1 MELVGDEGDQ
11 IAEGV
16 GTRGMAMEKDY
27 GWERW
32 VAGFAVE
39 DVEVV
44 NLDGLVL
51 DSERHGESADFGI
64 VGL

>member
-1 MELVGDEGDQ
+1 MKFVGNEGDQ

-16 GTRGMAMEKDY
+16 RARGVAMEEDY

-32 VAGFAVE
+32 VPGFAVE

-44 NLDGLVL
+44 NLDRLVL
-51 DSERHGESADFGI
+51 DDGRHGE
-64 VGL
+64 

>member
-1 MELVGDEGDQ
+1 MKFVSNERDQ

-16 GTRGMAMEKDY
+16 RARGVAMEEDY

-32 VAGFAVE
+32 VPGFAVE

-44 NLDGLVL
+44 NLGRPVMDNEGH
-51 DSERHGESADFGI
+51 DE
-64 VGL
+64 